1 MLGINNRCNLL
12 LKKLEDSYPKTIFVN
27 LDENVLV
34 YPEKKIKKMLKFVP
48 FLDGIKI
55 KLREIYIDFNKQNNG
70 FISSLQ
76 AKENKKHPQI
86 LAPVAPKSLIY
97 NQNKSE
103 DEKCKNI
110 LEIFKRTFE
119 NFTLKNL
126 PTKPIFQQENENVN
140 FIRNKIKI

>member
-1 MLGINNRCNLL
+1 MLT
-12 LKKLEDSYPKTIFVN
+12 KLEDSYPKTIFVN
-27 LDENVLV
+27 LDESVLV

-55 KLREIYIDFNKQNNG
+55 KLREIYIDFNKQTHG

-76 AKENKKHPQI
+76 SKENNKHPQI
-86 LAPVAPKSLIY
+86 LVPATQKSLIY

-110 LEIFKRTFE
+110 LEIFKRAFE

-126 PTKPIFQQENENVN
+126 PTKPIFQKENENVN
-140 FIRNKIKI
+140 